1 MNQLLQSLKTSFYL
15 LPLVVG
21 MFFAAPLL
29 AQKNAPIAGDA
40 ALLTDLLKK
49 DYNTLE
55 PDVRRE
61 QLAKDRTIV
70 IGTLKRY
77 LTEAQQDSLTVI
89 QKVIFEKQKK
99 EYLLK
104 QEEEKALINTNKD
117 KSKTKVNPNVE
128 SLFLEYKKAEQ
139 ELAIYNNKFSKN
151 EDEIERIEKLTDNSD
166 SYKKDYYDKRFSLD
180 LATFKNLIDVFK
192 TENQYLSYV
201 TDAFHTKYE
210 ALQQFQEDQY
220 AEASQES
227 SVQKALP
234 FIGGDLAFEVI
245 IDGLSK
251 FLAERIK
258 EELTVAVI
266 ERVQDYLRNP
276 KENDPLAELKVLLPR
291 TQAYLLSFKASQM
304 VNFPDEI
311 KQYIEDDLK
320 HLPDNLGDL
329 GQTPRIQRLVK
340 QYPELDFALEA
351 LEFIPNLSKIKNP
364 VDFFDLLENSRN
376 ISRWANEV
384 DPVKHNLANTL
395 KLASLL
401 AHSLTVVDNGE
412 LRMAGADFLNAY
424 GSEVPFYLMYV
435 GFLHQQNRKYYDI
448 TFNASKN
455 ISVGTKNPLDG
466 AISIEA
472 KNKILLSECTKGLM
486 NNFNEDDL
494 TSLKENIDFFA
505 ELFSQIGGKA
515 EKIYVSAQTIKKAR
529 KSGIALGADTVYAYI
544 DDVIGLTEEITGT
557 TDTLIAFLFS
567 HTGSYI
573 YAKKKVDSLDPYA
586 FELWAEKNNV
596 FIPSRKTMSEYFDL
610 KDRLSPYLS
619 IARKT
624 NELVYDLQQKKYA
637 TAMIKALEITTDL
650 WPDQLQQQPKYLQE
664 TLTLFPHKGGTNG
677 SMNWRK
683 ELRKKWHAKSWS
695 KVLSVKKVKRRFA
708 KVAMKEIDSIKNY
721 YTYHYFDRNANLLDE
736 METIYKTLNF
746 SEKKK
751 KITMINCSDELKIVM
766 LSYYSKQKLTD
777 YDSSLINEMK
787 SFTINEKRKQRP
799 LFETSAESDKL
810 ITNFHTYYLAYFQ
823 YLLDRDKKKIKNAN
837 EVFRKDIE
845 NLLFKIPENYSFQL
859 NPQTIQIIHFINDM
873 AKAENSDDVKDAIQA
888 FALPAGSYSLK
899 RQQKFTFSVNSYPG
913 IMGSFETTW
922 KNKTAYLTG
931 TPSFTAPVG
940 LNLCWSAP
948 RGMSHSIFVPV
959 IDVGAFTRMYLF
971 SSKIDPANTG
981 STEMAKLPEFSFMNL
996 FSPGVYY
1003 ALGFRKTPLSLY
1015 TGIQW
1020 GPYLREVKKE
1030 EGEVKTVNNYN
1041 SMRISVG
1048 LVLDI
1053 PLWNIHSK
1061 SRL

>member
-1 MNQLLQSLKTSFYL
+1 MNHSL
-15 LPLVVG
+15 LPSFKKAVCILP
-21 MFFAAPLL
+21 FFACLLFSSQLL
-29 AQKNAPIAGDA
+29 AQKNAPVAGDA

-77 LTEAQQDSLTVI
+77 LTENQQRS
-89 QKVIFEKQKK
+89 
-99 EYLLK
+99 
-104 QEEEKALINTNKD
+104 INVGG
-117 KSKTKVNPNVE
+117 VNLQVE
-128 SLFLEYKKAEQ
+128 TSFIEYKKAEQ
-139 ELAIYNNKFSKN
+139 ELSLYNTKFSKGQLEIN
-151 EDEIERIEKLTDNSD
+151 EIEKLVD
-166 SYKKDYYDKRFSLD
+166 SSAIFRKNYFEKRVAIDINTFNELAEIFKDKNEYLYYITGQFC
-180 LATFKNLIDVFK
+180 N
-192 TENQYLSYV
+192 
-201 TDAFHTKYE
+201 KYE
-210 ALQQFQEDQY
+210 ALNNFQEDQY

-266 ERVQDYLRNP
+266 ERVQDYLKNP
-276 KENDPLAELKVLLPR
+276 GENDPLAELKVLLPR
-291 TQAYLLSFKASQM
+291 TQQYLLSFKASQM
-304 VNFPDEI
+304 ANFPDEI

-320 HLPDNLGDL
+320 HLPENLGDL
-329 GQTPRIQRLVK
+329 GNTPRIQRLVK
-340 QYPELDFALEA
+340 EYPELDFALEA

-401 AHSLTVVDNGE
+401 AHSFTVVDNSE
-412 LRMAGADFLNAY
+412 LRIAGADFLNAY

-435 GFLHQQNRKYYDI
+435 GFLHQQNSKYYQVE
-448 TFNASKN
+448 FKPFEN
-455 ISVGTKNPLDG
+455 IILCTADPTTG
-466 AISIEA
+466 AVSA
-472 KNKILLSECTKGLM
+472 QTKNKIVFSECTAKLM
-486 NNFNEDDL
+486 EKFNPYEL
-494 TSLKENIDFFA
+494 TRLKENIDFFSQS
-505 ELFSQIGGKA
+505 FNQIGGKA
-515 EKIYVSAQTIKKAR
+515 EKIYVSAQAIKKAR
-529 KSGIALGADTVYAYI
+529 KSGDTLGAEIVFTYI
-544 DDVIGLTEEITGT
+544 DDIINLTQEITGT
-557 TDTLIAFLFS
+557 TDTLISFLLS
-567 HTGSYI
+567 QSGSYFCMMD
-573 YAKKKVDSLDPYA
+573 KT
-586 FELWAEKNNV
+586 NV
-596 FIPSRKTMSEYFDL
+596 IPSRKTVNEYFGL
-610 KDRLSPYLS
+610 EDRLNPYLS
-619 IARKT
+619 VARKT
-624 NELVYDLQQKKYA
+624 NELVYDLRQKKYA
-637 TAMIKALEITTDL
+637 TAMIKALELTADL
-650 WPDQLQQQPKYLQE
+650 WPDQLQQQPQYLQG
-664 TLTLFPHKGGTNG
+664 TLALLPHKGALTRG
-677 SMNWRK
+677 MNWRK
-683 ELRKKWHAKSWS
+683 ELRKEWHAKSWS
-695 KVLSVKKVKRRFA
+695 KVLSAEKIKRRFA
-708 KVAMKEIDSIKNY
+708 KVAKKEIDSIKNY

-746 SEKKK
+746 SEKNK
-751 KITMINCSDELKIVM
+751 KITKINCSDGLKIVM

-799 LFETSAESDKL
+799 LFETSTESDKL

-823 YLLDRDKKKIKNAN
+823 YLLDRDKKNIKNAN

-845 NLLFKIPENYSFQL
+845 NLLFKIPENYSFHL

-940 LNLCWSAP
+940 LNFCWGAP
-948 RGMSHSIFVPV
+948 RGMSHSLFVPV

-971 SSKIDPANTG
+971 SSKIDPADTG

-996 FSPGVYY
+996 FSPGAYY

-1015 TGIQW
+1015 AGFQW
-1020 GPYLREVKKE
+1020 GPSLREVKKE
-1030 EGEVKTVNNYN
+1030 EGEIKTVNNYN